1 MCKRDAPRAAFD
13 PRHIQ
18 VRGPGQQSS
27 AENAKLRAQIDRL
40 NKDNA
45 QKDVDLAKQHDEL
58 EAATAK
64 GGMEVDEGDGRED
77 VREALGK
84 QRAAVSDLEKVYKTC
99 PSPPLAAALTD
110 ARASFTALQV
120 KLVEGRSLE
129 ENLRVVGLNVGR
141 REKAVA
147 RIKED
152 GLLLQDKIEY
162 SRD

>member
-40 NKDNA
+40 NKENA
-45 QKDVDLAKQHDEL
+45 QKDVDLAKQQDEL

-77 VREALGK
+77 VKEALGK
-84 QRAAVSDLEKVYKTC
+84 EGDDKSEPGRQLVHRRIVE
-99 PSPPLAAALTD
+99 
-110 ARASFTALQV
+110 AR
-120 KLVEGRSLE
+120 RSAW
-129 ENLRVVGLNVGR
+129 R
-141 REKAVA
+141 
-147 RIKED
+147 
-152 GLLLQDKIEY
+152 
-162 SRD
+162 S